1 MDSND
6 KKPMNFNGTGN
17 VEEFVKKVELPSSLK
32 GYDAVKQAQNLA
44 GRLSGPAFDV
54 YLRLSAD
61 DQKDPSKIKEE
72 LFKEFKR
79 GQQDREEAI
88 SELQCRRRLP
98 DEPAQTFAYKLLQLV
113 KLAYPDFNGNVRKTI
128 AKDYF
133 IKGIHSD
140 MQIALMSLGN
150 FSTMDINQLTTETIR
165 LQLAGI
171 NCYSKQKTVLSN
183 DLTNTSIN
191 CGFHR

>member
-6 KKPMNFNGTGN
+6 KKHMNFNGTGN
-17 VEEFVKKVELPSSLK
+17 VEEFVKKVELHSSLK

-44 GRLSGPAFDV
+44 GRLSGPVFDV

-98 DEPAQTFAYKLLQLV
+98 DEHSRTS
-113 KLAYPDFNGNVRKTI
+113 
-128 AKDYF
+128 YF
-133 IKGIHSD
+133 S
-140 MQIALMSLGN
+140 
-150 FSTMDINQLTTETIR
+150 
-165 LQLAGI
+165 
-171 NCYSKQKTVLSN
+171 
-183 DLTNTSIN
+183 
-191 CGFHR
+191 